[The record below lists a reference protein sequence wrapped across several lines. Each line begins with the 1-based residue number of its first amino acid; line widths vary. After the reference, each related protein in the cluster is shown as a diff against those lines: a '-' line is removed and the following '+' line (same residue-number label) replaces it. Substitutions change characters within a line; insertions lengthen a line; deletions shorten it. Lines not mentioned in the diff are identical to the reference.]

1 MYKILN
7 VLHYLCVILAGML
20 AYNVIENPNDEKAMV
35 FLILA
40 IGLAVSY
47 RCGYLYVKKEKEESE
62 NEYEDED
69 EEEGVSNVQ

>member
-7 VLHYLCVILAGML
+7 VLHYLCVILTGMVT
-20 AYNVIENPNDEKAMV
+20 YIVIENPNDEKAMI

-40 IGLAVSY
+40 IGLAIGY

-62 NEYEDED
+62 DEYED
-69 EEEGVSNVQ
+69 